1 MLINW
6 AYQME
11 YFYLKIID
19 IIRFLIFLNII
30 GFLKNVDVEDGEFM
44 VGIDVDVVV
53 PNVLK

>member
-1 MLINW
+1 
-6 AYQME
+6 ME

>member
-1 MLINW
+1 
-6 AYQME
+6 ME

-30 GFLKNVDVEDGEFM
+30 GFLKNVDVEDGEII
-44 VGIDVDVVV
+44 VGVDVDVVV